1 MISAT
6 HLGDYD
12 HSDRGILILGIVLL
26 MALAIYTI
34 KRLSK

>member
-12 HSDRGILILGIVLL
+12 HSDRAILIVGIALL
-26 MALAIYTI
+26 ITLVIYTI
-34 KRLSK
+34 ERLRK